1 VRRRRH
7 ALPIVSCLTL
17 VLALAAC
24 GGSGSDAGSSSDTKA
39 KTPNAHPEAQPLA
52 GRPKEGAKVGEHWH
66 AAFGLDLCGEWLTA
80 PAFEDEAGIHSHGD
94 GLVHDHPFTTE
105 SAGRNATMEK
115 FFTGGGW
122 KVTATSFDF
131 GPDAKKANGDP
142 CPDGKPGVVRWAV
155 NGKEQHGNL
164 SDFIPFDGDVI
175 ALAFLPADAPIPT
188 PPQEK
193 ALEQIS
199 DLAG

>member
-1 VRRRRH
+1 MSRRH
-7 ALPIVSCLTL
+7 LAPVLAAL
-17 VLALAAC
+17 VLVVALAAC
-24 GGSGSDAGSSSDTKA
+24 GSSGGSGSGGA
-39 KTPNAHPEAQPLA
+39 KGNEPDPHPEAQPLA
-52 GRPKEGAKVGEHWH
+52 GRPKSGAKVGQHWH
-66 AAFGLDLCGEWLTA
+66 AAFGLDLCGKWLTA

-94 GLVHDHPFTTE
+94 GLVHDHPFTQAA
-105 SAGRNATMEK
+105 AGKNATMRR
-115 FFTGGGW
+115 FFEGGGW

-131 GPDAKKANGDP
+131 GANAKEANGDT
-142 CPDGKPGVVRWAV
+142 CPDGKAGVVRWAV
-155 NGKEQHGNL
+155 NGQEQHGDI

-193 ALEQIS
+193 ALEKIS